1 MSTNLDECQSITT
14 RAGGIWDYVSP
25 SRLGLWLRCSLA
37 FRFRYIDGIEVPTSP
52 SLFLGKM
59 VHLGLRWYYEAR
71 QAGTGVET
79 AELCRRLAC
88 HWEQAV
94 EEEGLCPRSAGESE
108 ALKRQA
114 AGLLAAY
121 VEQVPADEPPSLAVE
136 MPMEAP
142 LVDPA
147 TGVDLGMPLLGIT
160 DLVLRTAEG
169 PVVIDFKT
177 SARAAAP
184 LEITHEIQLTS
195 CRERSSRL
203 IPPRRSDSNPEKAHQ
218 KTPPPRCRKA
228 ARGRGTGLFLLA
240 IRARMRSVLHG
251 AAVGSGRRAGVA
263 MGEGE
268 AELAAF
274 GRVCHAPRS
283 ERGLT
288 YRSND
293 W

>member
-1 MSTNLDECQSITT
+1 MSTNLTDCETITT
-14 RAGGIWDYVSP
+14 RTGGAWEYVSP

-71 QAGTGVET
+71 QAGTGVAT

-88 HWEQAV
+88 HWEQAA
-94 EEEGLCPRSAGESE
+94 EQEGLCLRSAGESE

-121 VEQVPADEPPSLAVE
+121 VEQVSADEPPSLAVE

-147 TGVDLGMPLLGIT
+147 TGVDLGMRLLGIT
-160 DLVLRTAEG
+160 DLVLRTPEG
-169 PVVIDFKT
+169 PVVVDFKT

-195 CRERSSRL
+195 YAYLLRHVFGREEAGLEIRSL
-203 IPPRRSDSNPEKAHQ
+203 VKT
-218 KTPPPRCRKA
+218 KTPQIQVHRYGPRTEVHFR
-228 ARGRGTGLFLLA
+228 RLF
-240 IRARMRSVLHG
+240 
-251 AAVGSGRRAGVA
+251 AAVRAYLDDLEAGRFVYRPG
-263 MGEGE
+263 
-268 AELAAF
+268 LA
-274 GRVCHAPRS
+274 CSMCDHS
-283 ERGLT
+283 ETHCRNW
-288 YRSND
+288 SP
-293 W
+293 